1 VFLGELQHGAY
12 DNECE
17 GLNEE
22 EINAFYGFEDDGEKK
37 VPDESSDQLDED
49 EDDNDVNLDEFEMD
63 DERIESEDNVFNL
76 PFLLNH

>member
-1 VFLGELQHGAY
+1 MFLGELQHGAY